1 MTTKYKNLLVNGF
14 LSGTRDPDPLVRASS
29 LSCLG
34 EFCKI
39 MGFRLGNLIT
49 EVTFNKF

>member
-1 MTTKYKNLLVNGF
+1 MAPKYKTILVNGF
-14 LSGTRDPDPLVRASS
+14 LCGTRDPDALVRASS

-39 MGFRLGNLIT
+39 MGFRLGNLII
-49 EVTFNKF
+49 EAS

>member
-1 MTTKYKNLLVNGF
+1 MTPKYKALLVNAF
-14 LSGTRDPDPLVRASS
+14 LTGVRDNEPMVRASS

-39 MGFRLGNLIT
+39 MDFRLGNLTT
-49 EVTFNKF
+49 EV